1 MNYQDVVMQSIRS
14 FMDGVVP
21 EQTANLKEGGLK
33 YTPEFFDK
41 LEKDIAEGKL
51 DAEEIVEQEDDEDDA

>member
-21 EQTANLKEGGLK
+21 EQTAGLKEGGLK
-33 YTPEFFDK
+33 YTPQFFDD
-41 LEKDIAEGKL
+41 LEKEIAEGKL
-51 DAEEIVEQEDDEDDA
+51 DPEEIVEQEEKEDDA

>member
-14 FMDGVVP
+14 FMDGTVP
-21 EQTANLKEGGLK
+21 EQTSSLKEGGIK